1 MTLARVQQ
9 SLPTAIFA
17 WGFAFAAAAFLGW
30 ILATTLPTDPFMDGP
45 ATSIL
50 VATSLFFFLGTVIHL
65 LLARPSSDLVRP
77 RVILYINAD
86 NAESILLFS
95 PADWLSYRSVY
106 AIFVKEEN
114 SFERFIGLGQVY
126 VIQDDKRI
134 QVVVTQKL
142 ESAKHVWENLVSGS
156 RDYFDK
162 IVLKPG
168 VPSNG

>member
-1 MTLARVQQ
+1 M
-9 SLPTAIFA
+9 
-17 WGFAFAAAAFLGW
+17 
-30 ILATTLPTDPFMDGP
+30 
-45 ATSIL
+45 
-50 VATSLFFFLGTVIHL
+50 
-65 LLARPSSDLVRP
+65 ARPSSDLVRP

-142 ESAKHVWENLVSGS
+142 ESAKHVWENLDSGS